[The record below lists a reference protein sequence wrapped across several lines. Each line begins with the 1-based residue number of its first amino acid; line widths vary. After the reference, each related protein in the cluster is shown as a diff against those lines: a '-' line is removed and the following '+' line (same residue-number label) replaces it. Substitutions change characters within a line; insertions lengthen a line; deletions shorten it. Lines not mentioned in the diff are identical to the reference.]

1 MVDQQW
7 YFTKDELLDTPS
19 INAGYTYEA
28 EQIDRTKGCLY
39 ILAVAAKLNLPQLV
53 IATACTFFHRFY
65 MRHSMKS
72 FPVYDIAATCL
83 LVATKV
89 EECTRR
95 LKDFLNVCA
104 QKAQKN
110 DKVQFEENSKDF
122 WKWKNT
128 VLANETVLLE
138 AICFDFSIDHPQAAL
153 LELASE
159 LDVPDDCVQRA
170 WMLLYQA
177 LGMPYV
183 LYIIHESSLQL
194 LFYLH
199 GISLMIINLQHT
211 GGQQL
216 VSILERSTSWLQIC
230 WITFKSI
237 TIFESHRLH
246 LLPLLN
252 HPITPIHP
260 IIHLHHNL
268 LLHTPIHH
276 QAIAVSKDCIISTA
290 SST

>member
-19 INAGYTYEA
+19 IHAGYTYQA

-110 DKVQFEENSKDF
+110 DSVQFEENSKDF

-159 LDVPDDCVQRA
+159 LDVPEECVRRA

-177 LGMPYV
+177 LGMPLCLIY
-183 LYIIHESSLQL
+183 
-194 LFYLH
+194 
-199 GISLMIINLQHT
+199 
-211 GGQQL
+211 
-216 VSILERSTSWLQIC
+216 
-230 WITFKSI
+230 
-237 TIFESHRLH
+237 
-246 LLPLLN
+246 
-252 HPITPIHP
+252 HPRVVATAA
-260 IIHLHHNL
+260 L
-268 LLHTPIHH
+268 LLAWHFSYENQPPTDWWATTGLDPAEINELAADMLDYFQEHYH
-276 QAIAVSKDCIISTA
+276 IRKP
-290 SST
+290 SSTPTPTTKSPYYANSPHYTSSSQSPSPYSNPSSSQHRR